1 MADGVPLPTV
11 RKESHMAE
19 SPVSRR
25 PRTLDPDRVAEWL
38 ATHPDFFEG
47 REGLLQRMRVP
58 HPEARGGSISLLER
72 LVHDLRGR
80 TDQAEER
87 LEELL
92 TAARDNESRY
102 QRLRQL
108 VLDLLDAES
117 DDALAET
124 LATRLSELFDIAA
137 VCLWQ
142 RDAGASAQPPRQALD
157 DARGEQFERLLEGRA
172 SRCLAMPR
180 TRWEALLPDHQWP
193 LGADCAD
200 LVDASQADAT
210 RGSAVIV
217 RLTRGECLGYLV
229 VASADAEQFRAGLDT
244 LFPEYLGDVLARCL
258 GRDGPGQAPLRSSS
272 RDDQASR

>member
-1 MADGVPLPTV
+1 
-11 RKESHMAE
+11 MAE

-124 LATRLSELFDIAA
+124 LSTRLSELFDIAA

-142 RDAGASAQPPRQALD
+142 RDADASAHPSLSR
-157 DARGEQFERLLEGRA
+157 RA
-172 SRCLAMPR
+172 CGMTKPS
-180 TRWEALLPDHQWP
+180 
-193 LGADCAD
+193 
-200 LVDASQADAT
+200 
-210 RGSAVIV
+210 VIN
-217 RLTRGECLGYLV
+217 
-229 VASADAEQFRAGLDT
+229 SNDMI
-244 LFPEYLGDVLARCL
+244 
-258 GRDGPGQAPLRSSS
+258 
-272 RDDQASR
+272 

>member
-1 MADGVPLPTV
+1 
-11 RKESHMAE
+11 MAE

-25 PRTLDPDRVAEWL
+25 PRTLDPERVAEWL

-47 REGLLQRMRVP
+47 REGLLQQMRLP
-58 HPEARGGSISLLER
+58 HPEARGGSVSLLER
-72 LVHDLRGR
+72 LVHDLRAR
-80 TDQAEER
+80 TRQAEER
-87 LEELL
+87 LGELL
-92 TAARDNESRY
+92 DTARDNESRY

-108 VLDLLDAES
+108 ALDLMDTES

-124 LATRLSELFDIAA
+124 LATRLSELFDITA

-142 RDAGASAQPPRQALD
+142 RDAGSEVQPPRQPLD
-157 DARGEQFERLLEGRA
+157 NARAEQFERLLNGRA

-180 TRWEALLPDHQWP
+180 TRWEALLPDHSWP
-193 LGADCAD
+193 LGADCED
-200 LVDASQADAT
+200 LVDVTQADAT

-229 VASADAEQFRAGLDT
+229 VASAEAEQFRVGLDT

-258 GRDGPGQAPLRSSS
+258 GRDSLSGHPRSSNA
-272 RDDQASR
+272 RDDQAIQ

>member
-1 MADGVPLPTV
+1 
-11 RKESHMAE
+11 MAE

-258 GRDGPGQAPLRSSS
+258 GRDAQGQPPLRSSS